1 MKKLLFIVFVL
12 ITFIACEDKK
22 SDKQQDVITDEKKEQ
37 ANVSPKITVT
47 TNDTQIEKDNPFVSY
62 DIDGNKVVK
71 ISPDGE
77 ETPLTKELGALIS
90 IKNNYQK
97 LNAKI
102 LAQRLSKNYI
112 VKCSSCHDDYA
123 NGVIGPSLLDKSE
136 NEIFD
141 MIKAYQNKTKVNVLM
156 KDLISKMQDDEI
168 RTLANEIANF
178 NKEVRGTK

>member
-77 ETPLTKELGALIS
+77 ETPLTKELGGTLGRVS
-90 IKNNYQK
+90 EKVPGVRYRR
-97 LNAKI
+97 NAF
-102 LAQRLSKNYI
+102 
-112 VKCSSCHDDYA
+112 
-123 NGVIGPSLLDKSE
+123 P
-136 NEIFD
+136 
-141 MIKAYQNKTKVNVLM
+141 
-156 KDLISKMQDDEI
+156 
-168 RTLANEIANF
+168 
-178 NKEVRGTK
+178 